1 MSNDAASV
9 TGGESETAERKLR
22 FLTDPYLE
30 WTRGEGIPTYEDFG
44 IDILAVETA
53 RWDRFDARGAFIH
66 AKGRGD
72 FVATFVLDIPPG
84 GRTSPQRHMFEEV
97 VYVLEGHGS
106 TSVEGPDGRKQ
117 TFEWGPRSLF
127 ALPLNARYRHFNGS
141 GRERALLASTHDM
154 PVVMNLFHNADFVF
168 ACDFPFPERLGAA
181 GHFDGE
187 GEFTAFKPG
196 SHMWETNFVPDLTRF
211 ELKAWEGRGAGSS
224 NIAFIL
230 ADGTMHAHMSGIP
243 SARYKKGHRHGDG
256 MHVFAVT
263 GSGYSLFWYE
273 GEQDFK
279 HVPWRHGVM
288 YAPPL
293 LMFHQH
299 FNTAPEPARYLA
311 IGIGSRRYPF
321 IAMRRE
327 AVEGAEMSTKDGGWQ
342 IEYAD
347 QDPRIHELWLKE
359 IAAIGGVSDMGKF
372 IDETAYKST
381 TAK

>member
-1 MSNDAASV
+1 MDNAVS
-9 TGGESETAERKLR
+9 TTK
-22 FLTDPYLE
+22 FLLDPYMD
-30 WTRGEGIPTYEDFG
+30 WVKGEGIPIVEDFG
-44 IDILAVETA
+44 VDLLAVQTEF
-53 RWDRFDARGAFIH
+53 WPRFGANGAAVH
-66 AKGRGD
+66 MKGRGD
-72 FVATFVLDIPPG
+72 FMSMFVIDLPAAG
-84 GRTSPQRHMFEEV
+84 KTAPQKHLFEEV
-97 VYVLEGHGS
+97 IYVLEGHGS
-106 TSVEGPDGRKQ
+106 TTVEDAVGRKH
-117 TFEWGPRSLF
+117 TFEWGPKSLF
-127 ALPLNARYRHFNGS
+127 ALPLNAKYQHFNGS
-141 GRERALLASTHDM
+141 GSETARFCSAT
-154 PVVMNLFHNADFVF
+154 NLPLIFNIFHNEGFIFQNPYA
-168 ACDFPFPERLGAA
+168 FPERTGE
-181 GHFDGE
+181 GRFFSGE
-187 GEFTAFKPG
+187 GEFLPVRPG
-196 SHMWETNFVPDLTRF
+196 RHMWETNFVPDLTRF